1 MPIVPIMH
9 LLPAPRLH
17 RLYIEI
23 AAVETGL
30 MTIMDL
36 HPGEED
42 MIAMAVTEPE
52 DNHKNRLKN

>member
-1 MPIVPIMH
+1 MH